1 VVGAPIGRRRD
12 RDLGDDLT
20 GGKVAIE
27 PEQPGLAERAAP
39 GAADLGRDAQARAAA
54 AHRQV
59 HALDGAAIAE
69 PQFALLHRAR
79 GRRLGLGRRGPRE
92 RECRELA
99 PGAGRAGSEAVPF
112 GLEPRPGRRV
122 AVQPI
127 GDVRALLGPET
138 GLGRPQQGGSRGGE
152 QIEGELGGH
161 DGFRTRVDGSDV
173 PIVKDVSFEL
183 APGEFATIMGPSG
196 SGKST
201 LLHMLAGLEPPS
213 AGAIT
218 LAGHDLG
225 AADEEARAAVRRRHI
240 GFIFQFFHLLP
251 DLTVWENV
259 TLPLRILGQSPKKH
273 SGRIESLLELLGIA
287 QLKDRRPAAMS
298 GGEMQR
304 VSIARALSTQPPL
317 ILADEPTG
325 NLSSKAGEEVVQLLG
340 RVREKLATAILLV
353 THNPRDAAVGD
364 RVMEAR
370 SVSLTSIIVCKSW
383 ASSPLRMAL
392 TVLGIAL
399 GVAIVVAI
407 YVMDHNTIQSRL
419 LAQNPQRGRVDLEV
433 RAKDTNADREAVRRA
448 LSGHAGVDSVAVW
461 GEARGLVLAQGGD
474 RSLDVAVFGLD
485 PLPAGP
491 FAHYVVHHGRDLGVD
506 DMGPEGAGVLL
517 GAEAARLLGVEA
529 GSTVTLAAPARIQRV
544 ECRDGK
550 LVPLPMP
557 PGKPFETEV
566 TVAGIVGDERLGGR
580 NFGQMV
586 VCSLGLAQRL
596 QPRGPAVYHVLRAPG
611 TDLDRLTNDLEEEF
625 NVQDMRGAL
634 IGEGADERAFRN
646 GLKILGGLALLLGMY
661 VVFQTLSH
669 ALVARIKQLG
679 LLRCLGAGSGAI
691 TRIFLVDALLLGALG
706 SVTGIGLGLLFAYLL
721 REYEVSS
728 LGLGKAWATFEIP
741 WYPVGWTALLG
752 MLFTLAGAMFPL
764 VRARKVPALQ
774 ILQARAIAPGKD
786 DGVDLLRGINFW
798 MFGLLAIAL
807 PLAYL
812 AMTPLASEE
821 GTETLVVLI
830 ELVSMLGLFGGV
842 LLLAPGI
849 VAIFGRLVLLPFRA
863 FSPMA
868 AWLVDKV
875 VQRSAGR
882 VAAAVCGLS
891 AVVIAMLGLKALTMS
906 LRAEVRNFDDQAL
919 AGRMFLRTHPVS
931 PDAARGLAEVPGV
944 LAVEAF
950 EGEQRGDG
958 FQLRG
963 LATAAI
969 GNDGAPLEGL
979 PALLARYDSDRARSC
994 VISSRLSRHKGKRAG
1009 STINLIDRN
1018 GTHVAYQVLAVSDRA
1033 GFDSDERAWVLTN
1046 PRWMKRDFCVADEC
1060 VEHITLRLDPGADT
1074 DAITAAARAMFPA
1087 VPMSKRGDSIGAY
1100 LLRDVDRDFVLFDVL
1115 LLLMLALAGVGLLNG
1130 MTIAALG
1137 RVRELGVL
1145 RALGITRRALG
1156 GSFLLEGAVV
1166 AVLAA

>member
-1 VVGAPIGRRRD
+1 
-12 RDLGDDLT
+12 
-20 GGKVAIE
+20 
-27 PEQPGLAERAAP
+27 
-39 GAADLGRDAQARAAA
+39 
-54 AHRQV
+54 
-59 HALDGAAIAE
+59 
-69 PQFALLHRAR
+69 
-79 GRRLGLGRRGPRE
+79 
-92 RECRELA
+92 
-99 PGAGRAGSEAVPF
+99 
-112 GLEPRPGRRV
+112 
-122 AVQPI
+122 
-127 GDVRALLGPET
+127 
-138 GLGRPQQGGSRGGE
+138 
-152 QIEGELGGH
+152 
-161 DGFRTRVDGSDV
+161 
-173 PIVKDVSFEL
+173 
-183 APGEFATIMGPSG
+183 M
-196 SGKST
+196 
-201 LLHMLAGLEPPS
+201 
-213 AGAIT
+213 
-218 LAGHDLG
+218 
-225 AADEEARAAVRRRHI
+225 
-240 GFIFQFFHLLP
+240 
-251 DLTVWENV
+251 
-259 TLPLRILGQSPKKH
+259 
-273 SGRIESLLELLGIA
+273 
-287 QLKDRRPAAMS
+287 
-298 GGEMQR
+298 
-304 VSIARALSTQPPL
+304 
-317 ILADEPTG
+317 
-325 NLSSKAGEEVVQLLG
+325 
-340 RVREKLATAILLV
+340 
-353 THNPRDAAVGD
+353 
-364 RVMEAR
+364 
-370 SVSLTSIIVCKSW
+370 SLTSIIVCKSW

-1166 AVLAA
+1166 AVLASGLSLALAGPMAWVLVQGMNRVAALDAPVTLPYTWFVIAPALALATSLLAAAVPAWRALRQSPSESVRYE